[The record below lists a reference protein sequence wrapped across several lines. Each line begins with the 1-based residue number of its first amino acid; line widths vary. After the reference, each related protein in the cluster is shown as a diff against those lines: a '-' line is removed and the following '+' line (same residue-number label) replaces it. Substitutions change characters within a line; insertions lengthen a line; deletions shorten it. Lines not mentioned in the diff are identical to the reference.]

1 MKKIL
6 ILTLF
11 IICCIVDAAAQVKF
25 TTTQKRVSPT
35 EIDVVFTG
43 SIGFDI
49 HVYSTNIPKGGPT
62 PATFGYDSASG
73 IQPEGALKPGG
84 GAREAFEPLFGMT
97 LTFFEGHCS
106 FTQRLK
112 ITSKDYAMKAYLR
125 FTACNSRTCLSLPPV
140 EVTIEGH
147 DGPEKKAAEATPEEN
162 TPEKEI
168 AEAENVLNNET
179 PVDNEVEGDSLQT
192 AAVNGLMPADSAWYE
207 PVTDELKAFG
217 EESSAGGSSLWYI
230 LLMGLL
236 GGLLALATPCVWP
249 IIPMTVSFFLHRSE
263 DRRKAVSDALLYG
276 AAIVVIYV
284 GMGLIITSI
293 FGTNALNNLSTNA
306 IVNIFFFLL
315 LMVFAASFLGGFE
328 LSLPSSWGTKTDAL
342 ANRTGGILSIF
353 LMAATLAIV
362 SFSCTGPIIGFLLVE
377 LSADM
382 GSSMAPAVGMLGF
395 AVALALPFTL
405 FALFPALLKKA
416 PKSGSWMNVI
426 KVTLGFIEIAFA
438 LKFFSVADL
447 AYGWHLLDRE
457 TFLALWIAIF
467 MLLAAYLFGWIKF
480 AHDDDDRH
488 IGVTRFIA
496 GLCSLAFSIYMIPG
510 LWGAPCK
517 AVSAFAP
524 PITTQDFN
532 LDPVKVKAN
541 FNDYD
546 AGMAYAKQVGK
557 PVLIDFTGYGCVNC
571 RKMEMAVWHDAK
583 VRDLLTRD
591 FVLISL
597 YVDDKTRLAEPVE
610 VNVGGKTRTLRTV
623 GDRWSYL
630 QERKFGANTQPQ
642 YVALDNEG
650 HALNSSVS
658 YDEDV
663 NRYVHFLK
671 TSLDRYHK
679 KQNSQTADSK

>member
-1 MKKIL
+1 MAH
-6 ILTLF
+6 
-11 IICCIVDAAAQVKF
+11 AAAQVRF

-43 SIGFDI
+43 SIGFDV
-49 HVYSTNIPKGGPT
+49 HVYSTNIPSGGP
-62 PATFGYDSASG
+62 AAASFGYDSATG
-73 IQPEGALKPGG
+73 IQTEGGLKPGS
-84 GAREAFEPLFGMT
+84 GAKEAFEPLFGMV
-97 LTFFEGHCS
+97 LTFFEGQCS

-112 ITSKDYAMKAYLR
+112 ITAKDYSMKAYLR
-125 FTACNSRTCLSLPPV
+125 YTACNSRTCLSLPPV

-147 DGPEKKAAEATPEEN
+147 DGPEKKAAETAPEEKK
-162 TPEKEI
+162 TDGEAAAAEMTADEEDAAADD
-168 AEAENVLNNET
+168 AEA
-179 PVDNEVEGDSLQT
+179 DSLQM
-192 AAVNGLMPADSAWYE
+192 AAATGLLPADSAWYA
-207 PVTDELKAFG
+207 PITDELKAFG

-230 LLMGLL
+230 FLMGLI
-236 GGLLALATPCVWP
+236 GGLIALATPCVWP
-249 IIPMTVSFFLHRSE
+249 IIPMTVSFFLHRAD
-263 DRRKAVSDALLYG
+263 DRRRAVSDALLYG

-293 FGTNALNNLSTNA
+293 FGTNALNDLSTNA

-315 LMVFAASFLGGFE
+315 LMVFAVSFLGGFE
-328 LSLPSSWGTKTDAL
+328 LSLPSSWGTKTDDL
-342 ANRTGGILSIF
+342 ANRTGGIVSIF

-382 GSSMAPAVGMLGF
+382 GSTLAPAVGMLGF
-395 AVALALPFTL
+395 ALALALPFTL
-405 FALFPALLKKA
+405 FALFPTWLKKA

-438 LKFFSVADL
+438 LKFLSVADL
-447 AYGWHLLDRE
+447 AYGWHILDRE
-457 TFLALWIAIF
+457 TFLSLWIAIF

-480 AHDDDDRH
+480 AHDDDERH
-488 IGVTRFIA
+488 IGVTRFLV

-532 LDPVKVKAN
+532 LDPVKVRAK
-541 FNDYD
+541 FKDYD
-546 AGMAYAKQVGK
+546 AGMAFARQVGK

-583 VRDLLTRD
+583 VRDLLMRD

-597 YVDDKTRLAEPVE
+597 YVDDKTRLPEPVE
-610 VNVGGKTRTLRTV
+610 VSVGGKKRTLRTV

-630 QERKFGANTQPQ
+630 QETKFGANTQPQ

-650 HALNSSVS
+650 HALNHSVS
-658 YDEDV
+658 YDEDI
-663 NRYVHFLK
+663 NRYVNFLQ
-671 TSLDRYHK
+671 TALQRYGENR
-679 KQNSQTADSK
+679 NSQNAGSQ

>member
-35 EIDVVFTG
+35 EIDLVFTG
-43 SIGFDI
+43 SLGFDV
-49 HVYSTNIPKGGPT
+49 HVYSTNLPGGGPA
-62 PATFGYDSASG
+62 PASFGYDTASG

-84 GAREAFEPLFGMT
+84 GAKEAFEPLFGMN
-97 LTFFEGHCS
+97 LTFFEGQCS

-112 ITSKDYAMKAYLR
+112 ITSKEYSMKAYLR
-125 FTACNSRTCLSLPPV
+125 YTACNSRTCFSLPPV
-140 EVTIEGH
+140 EVTIQGH
-147 DGPEKKAAEATPEEN
+147 DGPENKTEEAAAED
-162 TPEKEI
+162 KKG
-168 AEAENVLNNET
+168 AEDAAAADDVEDEADLLAEYAAA
-179 PVDNEVEGDSLQT
+179 DSLQT
-192 AAVNGLMPADSAWYE
+192 AAENRLLPAASAWYAPITE
-207 PVTDELKAFG
+207 ELRGFG

-230 LLMGLL
+230 LLMGML
-236 GGLLALATPCVWP
+236 GGLIALATPCVWP
-249 IIPMTVSFFLHRSE
+249 IIPMTVSFFMHRAE
-263 DRRKAVSDALLYG
+263 DRRRAVSDALLYG

-293 FGTNALNNLSTNA
+293 FGTNALNDLSTNA

-328 LSLPSSWGTKTDAL
+328 LSLPSSWGTKTDAM
-342 ANRTGGILSIF
+342 ANRTGGIVSIF

-377 LSADM
+377 LSADA
-382 GSSMAPAVGMLGF
+382 GATMAPAVGMLGF

-405 FALFPALLKKA
+405 FALFPTWLKKA
-416 PKSGSWMNVI
+416 PKSGGWMNVI
-426 KVTLGFIEIAFA
+426 KVTLGFIELAFA
-438 LKFFSVADL
+438 LKFLSVADL

-457 TFLALWIAIF
+457 TFLSLWIAIF

-480 AHDDDDRH
+480 AHDDDERH
-488 IGVTRFIA
+488 IGVTRFLV

-532 LDPVKVKAN
+532 LDPVKVRAR

-546 AGMAYAKQVGK
+546 AGMAYARQVGK
-557 PVLIDFTGYGCVNC
+557 PALIDFTGYGCVNC

-583 VRDLLTRD
+583 VRELLMRD

-597 YVDDKTRLAEPVE
+597 YVDDKTRLPEPVE
-610 VNVGGKTRTLRTV
+610 VTVGGKKRTLRTV

-630 QERKFGANTQPQ
+630 QEMKFGANTQPQ

-650 HALNSSVS
+650 HALNHSVS
-658 YDEDV
+658 YDEDI
-663 NRYVHFLK
+663 NRYVNFLR
-671 TSLDRYHK
+671 TSLQRYRK
-679 KQNSQTADSK
+679 NQNSQTADSN